1 MTISFRLVIVAT
13 FLLGASALANAYTV
27 GNAAPSSVFFVQGQ
41 GFTPAVSGNAGSGT
55 PKPDSSGNAQLVSV
69 HIAFATGQ
77 TPPSTLYIYSTLP
90 TNGDAATGVGSIASG
105 TDSGGGTYVFNPPV
119 SVPFANQTFAVL
131 PSCANIYDAPDSYS
145 GGTDLYPVNCP
156 PPGANP
162 IVQGSYDIGF
172 TAAFA
177 DPPQPAPMLGW
188 PGVALL
194 GCCLVGLGLAMRQ
207 RKA

>member
-1 MTISFRLVIVAT
+1 
-13 FLLGASALANAYTV
+13 
-27 GNAAPSSVFFVQGQ
+27 
-41 GFTPAVSGNAGSGT
+41 
-55 PKPDSSGNAQLVSV
+55 
-69 HIAFATGQ
+69 
-77 TPPSTLYIYSTLP
+77 
-90 TNGDAATGVGSIASG
+90 
-105 TDSGGGTYVFNPPV
+105 
-119 SVPFANQTFAVL
+119 
-131 PSCANIYDAPDSYS
+131 
-145 GGTDLYPVNCP
+145 VNCP

-177 DPPQPAPMLGW
+177 DPPQPTPMLGW